1 MALAAEAEKETSL
14 ILDIEGMTCA
24 ACASRVERA
33 IASTPGVRSSTV
45 NLALERA
52 NVVVDTG
59 ADPATILQAI
69 DDAGYTGALRAKG
82 EDLAA
87 REAERETR
95 ARDEARRDTVHFLF
109 STALALPLVAPML
122 LIPFG
127 LDLHPAPLWQ
137 WLLATPVQFYAGG
150 RFYVGAYRALKGGG
164 ANMDVLVAL
173 GTSAAYGLSAIMTL
187 RYGAHAHDHLY
198 FEGGAVV
205 IVALLAGKLLEARAK
220 GGTAA
225 AVRALLKLQPP
236 IAHEM
241 RNGQESDVPIA
252 ALNVGALIAVRPGE
266 LIPVDGMVR
275 EGLSE
280 VNEAL
285 LTGESAAVGK
295 KEGARVIG
303 GTLNGSGRLII
314 EASAIGEDSVLARM
328 SRAVERAQN
337 ARPPVQGLVDRITAI
352 FVPAVLGLAALTLVG
367 WLVATGNSEE
377 AIVNAVSV
385 LVIAC
390 PCALGL
396 ATPAAIVAGIGA
408 AAKAGIL
415 LREPTV
421 IEQASAIDTVVF
433 DKTGTLTEGRLR
445 LVAQTIFPAAGSEA
459 GRDEV
464 LRLVASAQ
472 APSEHAIARA
482 VIAAAQAKGLALAK
496 TTAFEAVPG
505 EGIRATVEGRAIRAG
520 TAAFLAGSGI
530 DTALLEPQASLI
542 AGRGETA
549 VLISIDGRFAGTFGF
564 VDAPRATSREAVA
577 GLKAR
582 NKHVVLLS
590 GDRDEV
596 AQAIGKIVGVDEAKG
611 GADPRR
617 KAGFIASLRQQGR
630 HVAMVGDGV
639 NDALSLAAADIGIA
653 MGSGSDVAIEAADI
667 ALMRDEPRLVAAA
680 LEIAAK
686 TQRKVRQNLLFAFAY
701 NVLGIP
707 LAMAGL
713 LSPGFAGAAMAMSS
727 VSVLTSA
734 LLLTRWR
741 PDFAA
746 K

>member
-1 MALAAEAEKETSL
+1 MALAAKAEKETSL
-14 ILDIEGMTCA
+14 VLDIEGMTCA

-33 IASTPGVRSSTV
+33 IKLTPGVRSSTV

-52 NVVVDTG
+52 DVVVDTG
-59 ADPATILQAI
+59 ADPASILQAI
-69 DDAGYTGALRAKG
+69 DDAGYAGALRAKG
-82 EDLAA
+82 EDVAA
-87 REAERETR
+87 REAERETK
-95 ARDEARRDTVHFLF
+95 AQDEARRDIVHFVL
-109 STALALPLVAPML
+109 SAILALPLVAPML

-127 LDLHPAPLWQ
+127 IDLHPAPLWQ
-137 WLLATPVQFYAGG
+137 WLLATPVQFFAGG

-198 FEGGAVV
+198 FEGAAVV

-252 ALNVGALIAVRPGE
+252 ALNVGTLIAVRPGE
-266 LIPVDGMVR
+266 LIPVDGVVR
-275 EGLSE
+275 EGISD
-280 VNEAL
+280 VNEAM
-285 LTGESAAVGK
+285 LTGESAAVSK
-295 KEGARVIG
+295 KDGARVIG
-303 GTLNGSGRLII
+303 GTLNGTGRLIV

-328 SRAVERAQN
+328 GRAVERAQN

-367 WLVATGNSEE
+367 WLIATGNSEE

-415 LREPTV
+415 LREPRA

-445 LVAQTIFPAAGSEA
+445 LVAQTIFPDAGSEA
-459 GRDEV
+459 ERDEI
-464 LRLVASAQ
+464 LRLTASAQ

-482 VIAAAQAKGLALAK
+482 FIAAAEENGLTLAK
-496 TTAFEAVPG
+496 TSAFEALPG
-505 EGIRATVEGRAIRAG
+505 EGIRATVEGHAILAG
-520 TAAFLAGSGI
+520 TAGFLAASGI
-530 DTALLEPQASLI
+530 DAALLEQQASQI
-542 AGRGETA
+542 ARRGETA

-564 VDAPRATSREAVA
+564 VDAPRPTSRQAVTALKEA
-577 GLKAR
+577 GKR
-582 NKHVVLLS
+582 IILLS

-596 AQAIGKIVGVDEAKG
+596 AQAIGRLVGADEAKG
-611 GADPRR
+611 GTDPRG
-617 KAGFIASLRQQGR
+617 KATFIAGLRQKDR
-630 HVAMVGDGV
+630 RVVMVGDGV
-639 NDALSLAAADIGIA
+639 NDALSLTAADIGIA

-680 LEIAAK
+680 LEITAK
-686 TQRKVRQNLLFAFAY
+686 TKAKVRQNLFFAFAY

-727 VSVLTSA
+727 VSVLSSA
-734 LLLTRWR
+734 LMLTRWR

>member
-1 MALAAEAEKETSL
+1 MALAAEVEKGTSL
-14 ILDIEGMTCA
+14 VLDIEGMTCA
-24 ACASRVERA
+24 ACASRVGRA
-33 IASTPGVRSSTV
+33 IAATPGVRASSV

-52 NVVVDTG
+52 DILVDEG
-59 ADPATILQAI
+59 ADPALILQAI
-69 DDAGYTGALRAKG
+69 DEAGYAGALRAKG

-87 REAERETR
+87 REAEREAR
-95 ARDEARRDTVHFLF
+95 AQAEARRDIGHFLV
-109 STALALPLVAPML
+109 SAGLALPLVAPML

-127 LDLHPAPLWQ
+127 VDLHLAPSWQ
-137 WLLATPVQFYAGG
+137 WLLATPVQVYAGG
-150 RFYVGAYRALKGGG
+150 RFYAGAYRALKGGG

-173 GTSAAYGLSAIMTL
+173 GTSAAYALSAVMTL

-205 IVALLAGKLLEARAK
+205 IVALLAGKLLEARAR

-236 IAHEM
+236 VAHEI
-241 RNGQESDVPIA
+241 RDGQEIDVAIA
-252 ALNVGALIAVRPGE
+252 TLKIGALIAVRPGE
-266 LIPVDGMVR
+266 LIPVDGLVR
-275 EGLSE
+275 EGASD

-303 GTLNGSGRLII
+303 GTLNGTGRLVI
-314 EASAIGEDSVLARM
+314 EAGGIGEDSILARM
-328 SRAVERAQN
+328 GRAVSRAQN
-337 ARPPVQGLVDRITAI
+337 ARPPVQALVDRITAI
-352 FVPAVLGLAALTLVG
+352 FVPVVLGLAAFTLIG

-415 LREPTV
+415 LREPRV
-421 IEQASAIDTVVF
+421 IEQASAIDTLVF
-433 DKTGTLTEGRLR
+433 DKTGTLTAGRLR
-445 LVAQTIFPAAGSEA
+445 LVRQEVFPDAGDARHGEK
-459 GRDEV
+459 V
-464 LRLVASAQ
+464 LRLAACAQ

-482 VIAAAQAKGLALAK
+482 FIATAEEKGLALAK

-505 EGIRATVEGRAIRAG
+505 EGIRASVEGHAILAG
-520 TAAFLAGSGI
+520 TAAFLAASGI
-530 DTALLEPQASLI
+530 DADLLEHQARQI
-542 AGRGETA
+542 ARRGETA
-549 VLISIDGRFAGTFGF
+549 VLISIDGRFAGAFGF
-564 VDAPRATSREAVA
+564 ADAPRATSAEAVA
-577 GLKAR
+577 GLKAAGKR
-582 NKHVVLLS
+582 VILLS
-590 GDRDEV
+590 GDREEV
-596 AQAIGKIVGVDEAKG
+596 ARAVGQLVGVDEAKG
-611 GADPRR
+611 GTDPRG
-617 KAGFIASLRQQGR
+617 KASFIAGLRQRGG

-667 ALMRDEPRLVAAA
+667 ALMRDEPRLVPAA
-680 LEIAAK
+680 LEIAARTK
-686 TQRKVRQNLLFAFAY
+686 AKVRQNLLFAFAY

-734 LLLTRWR
+734 LLLTRWKPR
-741 PDFAA
+741 FAA